1 MSCRLLIWFTY
12 DLIHFSKHTY
22 QLLNANQ
29 LNCVILEASENKIKS
44 ISTVHSLSPE
54 ADGVPGL
61 GLDKELPSTGGD
73 HIDPSVLVTAAV
85 GLVVR
90 FSYSYSVMVEED
102 FVVLPVVPVNI

>member
-29 LNCVILEASENKIKS
+29 LNCVILKASEYKIT
-44 ISTVHSLSPE
+44 INTIHSLSVE
-54 ADGVPGL
+54 ADGVPSL
-61 GLDKELPSTGGD
+61 GLDKDLPSTGGD
-73 HIDPSVLVTAAV
+73 HIDPSVVVTAAV
-85 GLVVR
+85 GLVHGL
-90 FSYSYSVMVEED
+90 SHSYSVVVEVD